1 MTAETDTLTQAMID
15 AARAG
20 ARCLMEDFAAL
31 ERLEVRTKR
40 PADFVSEADLRA
52 EQAIREVLTR
62 ATPTYGLL
70 LEESGVH
77 AGQRADRRWLVD
89 PLDGTTVTVQG
100 GSAAAL
106 AAVEGRVVWFD
117 SGPAGLRSPR
127 AEYPP
132 EQLRTTNFLHG
143 IPHFCVSIALEGPEG
158 LLLGLILDPNRD
170 ELFLAARGRGA
181 TLCGRPLRVSRRASL
196 DEAVLATGIP
206 VANWTGQ
213 EDFLRQLGAVMP
225 RCAGVRRFGSA
236 ALDLAYVAAGRYD
249 GYWERALAPWDVAA
263 GALLVKEA
271 GGQVTDLAGGPDWLR
286 GRAIAAS
293 NGALHG
299 PLLSLVG

>member
-89 PLDGTTVTVQG
+89 PLDG
-100 GSAAAL
+100 
-106 AAVEGRVVWFD
+106 
-117 SGPAGLRSPR
+117 
-127 AEYPP
+127 
-132 EQLRTTNFLHG
+132 TTNFLHG

>member
-1 MTAETDTLTQAMID
+1 MTAETDTLTRAMID
-15 AARAG
+15 AAQAG
-20 ARCLMEDFAAL
+20 ARSLMADFAAL

-70 LEESGVH
+70 LEESGAH
-77 AGQRADRRWLVD
+77 AGQRADRCWLVD
-89 PLDGTTVTVQG
+89 PLDG
-100 GSAAAL
+100 
-106 AAVEGRVVWFD
+106 
-117 SGPAGLRSPR
+117 
-127 AEYPP
+127 
-132 EQLRTTNFLHG
+132 TTNFLHG

-158 LLLGLILDPNRD
+158 LLLGLILDPARD
-170 ELFLAARGRGA
+170 ELFLAARGGGA
-181 TLCGRPLRVSRRASL
+181 TRCGRPLRVSRRASL
-196 DEAVLATGIP
+196 DDAVLATGIP

-263 GALLVKEA
+263 GALLVQEA
-271 GGQVTDLAGGPDWLR
+271 GGRVTDLAGGTDWLR
-286 GRAIAAS
+286 GRAIAAT
-293 NGALHG
+293 NGPLHG